1 MTSLDL
7 AFEEDF
13 ENSSPPPSIPSSK
26 RDKKPVYI
34 DDINYHQSPQSPQSP
49 QSSSQLPSSPPP
61 SSPPQ
66 QYLKLP
72 MNNEK
77 FTNYYNYQEQ
87 SPIRNPQ
94 TRQEYSFWDRM
105 VISRREVMKLLIL
118 SIVII
123 LAISIEKIG
132 CHYINNYLSSND
144 LTFLQ
149 ELLVRLSFPI
159 IVFIILWI
167 IKSL

>member
-13 ENSSPPPSIPSSK
+13 EP
-26 RDKKPVYI
+26 
-34 DDINYHQSPQSPQSP
+34 
-49 QSSSQLPSSPPP
+49 
-61 SSPPQ
+61 SPPQ
-66 QYLKLP
+66 PPPKKKLP
-72 MNNEK
+72 QQQPEMEEYQPPPQQQPQPRQTK
-77 FTNYYNYQEQ
+77 PEQFTNYYPYQEQ
-87 SPIRNPQ
+87 QIQIPQ
-94 TRQEYSFWDRM
+94 PRPQQSYQYSFWDRM
-105 VISRREVMKLLIL
+105 VMSRREVMKLFIL

-123 LAISIEKIG
+123 LGISLEKIG
-132 CHYINNYLSSND
+132 CHYINQYLSSND
-144 LTFLQ
+144 LTSIQ

>member
-13 ENSSPPPSIPSSK
+13 EPLPPQPPP
-26 RDKKPVYI
+26 KKK
-34 DDINYHQSPQSPQSP
+34 
-49 QSSSQLPSSPPP
+49 
-61 SSPPQ
+61 PPQ
-66 QYLKLP
+66 QQQEMEEYQPPPQQQPQPRQTTKP
-72 MNNEK
+72 EQ
-77 FTNYYNYQEQ
+77 FTNYYPYQEQ
-87 SPIRNPQ
+87 QIQISQPRPQ
-94 TRQEYSFWDRM
+94 QSYQYSFWDRM
-105 VISRREVMKLLIL
+105 VMSRREVMKLFIL

-123 LAISIEKIG
+123 LGISLEKIG
-132 CHYINNYLSSND
+132 YHYINQYLSSND
-144 LTFLQ
+144 LTSIQ